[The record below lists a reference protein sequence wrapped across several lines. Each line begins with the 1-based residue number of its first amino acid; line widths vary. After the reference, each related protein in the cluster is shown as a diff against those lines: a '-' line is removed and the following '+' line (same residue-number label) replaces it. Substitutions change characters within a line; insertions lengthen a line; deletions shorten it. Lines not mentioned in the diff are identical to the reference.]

1 MKTKKLIKLTPLFNS
16 IIQSVVITV
25 VILLVIIIKGSWPAI
40 IAVPFAA
47 WYLYFMAIGLFV
59 GDECYDE
66 SIYGICRYRII
77 KKRILDS
84 DSYFIQAKPLSPFF
98 FLFWKGAVYSSF
110 LYKKDGELYMCDNAF
125 ISKKDAYEKV
135 KDLTNR
141 QEYKKLFFVKEI
153 EICSHN

>member
-1 MKTKKLIKLTPLFNS
+1 MKTKRQVKLTPLFIS
-16 IIQSVVITV
+16 IVQSIVIISVV
-25 VILLVIIIKGSWPAI
+25 LLVITIKESWPNI
-40 IAVPFAA
+40 IAALLAVG
-47 WYLYFMAIGLFV
+47 YLYFIAIGLLV

-66 SIYGICRYRII
+66 TIYGICRYRII
-77 KKRILDS
+77 KKSFLLS
-84 DSYFIQAKPLSPFF
+84 DLYFIQTKPLSPFF

-110 LYKKDGELYMCDNAF
+110 LYKKDGELYMCDNTF
-125 ISKKDAYEKV
+125 RSKEDAYEMV

>member
-16 IIQSVVITV
+16 IIQSVVITAI
-25 VILLVIIIKGSWPAI
+25 ILLVIIIKESWPII
-40 IAVPFAA
+40 IAAPFAA
-47 WYLYFMAIGLFV
+47 GYLYFIVIGLFL

-66 SIYGICRYRII
+66 SIYGVCRYRII
-77 KKRILDS
+77 KERILDS
-84 DSYFIQAKPLSPFF
+84 DLYFIQAKPLSPFF
-98 FLFWKGAVYSSF
+98 FLFWKGAAHSSF

-125 ISKKDAYEKV
+125 RSKEDAYWKV

-141 QEYKKLFFVKEI
+141 QEYKKLFLVKEI